1 MGDEQYRLSSID
13 LLPEEASGLIN
24 WAILE
29 LEKGKRTDSDILFE
43 FNDQLAVM
51 GQGPIS
57 KSAFGRYA
65 LKKRKFFRGRAD
77 YIQFSKAYAQEN
89 AATSADERTRM
100 LNDMLKTAI
109 WQAIM
114 DGKTSPKDI
123 ASMSKALQSLLAA
136 QRVSTGEVVKETERK
151 EKKVLTPEEAA
162 KRKDEE
168 KMFDAAGAALEN
180 SGFKGG
186 AEFIKYIRQAVYN
199 VYEDI
204 PLPSAPDGDGATGGP
219 S

>member
-1 MGDEQYRLSSID
+1 MSDEQFRLSSID

-136 QRVSTGEVVKETERK
+136 QRVSTGEVAKENERI
-151 EKKVLTPEEAA
+151 EKKKLTPEEAE
-162 KRKDEE
+162 KRKEEE
-168 KMFDAAGAALEN
+168 KIFDAAGEALET
-180 SGFKGG
+180 SGFSNGKELIRRIRQEIYSIYDDEPESPALPGNTVEGG
-186 AEFIKYIRQAVYN
+186 AQ
-199 VYEDI
+199 
-204 PLPSAPDGDGATGGP
+204 
-219 S
+219 